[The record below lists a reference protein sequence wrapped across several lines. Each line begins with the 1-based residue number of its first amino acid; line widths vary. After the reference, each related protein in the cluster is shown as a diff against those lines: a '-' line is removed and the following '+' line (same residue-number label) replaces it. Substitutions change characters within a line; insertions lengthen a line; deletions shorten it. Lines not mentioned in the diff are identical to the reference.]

1 MTTAGPTM
9 PRRAG
14 LCKAFLDSIAPPSVG
29 YMSDETND
37 QTPDGSTDITEG
49 QKEYTESLP
58 GGADSDKGE
67 GDEEQDTTSGGSP
80 EE

>member
-1 MTTAGPTM
+1 
-9 PRRAG
+9 
-14 LCKAFLDSIAPPSVG
+14 
-29 YMSDETND
+29 MSDDTND
-37 QTPDGSTDITEG
+37 QAPDGSTDITEG